1 MTTRTDQVYRG
12 KGSGDTSLNQGAARR
27 SILQH
32 KPICKSNLQ
41 HAPRIQACATRLF
54 PCKRAG
60 SDTTLFGTSQLTC
73 TSPVDLYPRWLRVS
87 HQVTGYA
94 GAKGGWQVEGQG
106 EGGAV
111 VEYAHAKRKDHDLYV
126 YGGGGRNLSRSSVFS
141 RPTDV
146 KASM

>member
-12 KGSGDTSLNQGAARR
+12 KASGDTSLNQGAARR

-41 HAPRIQACATRLF
+41 HAPRIQGCATRLF
-54 PCKRAG
+54 PCERAG
-60 SDTTLFGTSQLTC
+60 SAQHYSQLTC

-111 VEYAHAKRKDHDLYV
+111 VEYAHAKRKDYDLYV